1 MDYVKAYG
9 ELIKKTAASHPVAA
23 RRLIYAGLLEEQLRM
38 KLRPKKEM
46 PQALRMLNYMSLNKV
61 YKAIRH
67 PENSCWTNIF
77 APVEIM
83 QCFGL
88 DCVSMEC
95 LSSFMSG
102 FMIEDFLIDTAESEG
117 IASTL
122 CSYHKGFIGGADS
135 GIFPPPPLSVTTSMV
150 CDGNIN
156 TFRHVQQTKGVPS
169 FVIDVPNENSA
180 YAMEYVTGQL
190 RELISMLEDLTGK
203 KMDMGQLSHRIE
215 MENESKQCYMDF
227 LKEEKH
233 RFYPKTLTL
242 EMYLLFATHL
252 DVGSVDSLR
261 FFQLLKNDVKKY
273 PERSGPNIFWV
284 HLMPF
289 YQETLQ
295 KYINYRS
302 EYFIQAIDMNLDYME
317 RLDPAHPLESLARKM
332 LDNIYNGPYER
343 KTEKIAELVKM
354 MESDAVIHFCH
365 WGCKQ
370 SSGGAMLLREKM
382 QEAGIP
388 MLILDG
394 DAMDRRNSHD
404 GQIRTRLE
412 AFLEM
417 LDHMEENKNAGI
429 CL

>member
-1 MDYVKAYG
+1 MISEIENLPD
-9 ELIKKTAASHPVAA
+9 ISFIDNKTLADVRAEMVANFQS
-23 RRLIYAGLLEEQLRM
+23 RYEE
-38 KLRPKKEM
+38 
-46 PQALRMLNYMSLNKV
+46 
-61 YKAIRH
+61 
-67 PENSCWTNIF
+67 
-77 APVEIM
+77 
-83 QCFGL
+83 
-88 DCVSMEC
+88 
-95 LSSFMSG
+95 
-102 FMIEDFLIDTAESEG
+102 
-117 IASTL
+117 
-122 CSYHKGFIGGADS
+122 
-135 GIFPPPPLSVTTSMV
+135 
-150 CDGNIN
+150 
-156 TFRHVQQTKGVPS
+156 
-169 FVIDVPNENSA
+169 
-180 YAMEYVTGQL
+180 
-190 RELISMLEDLTGK
+190 LTGK
-203 KMDMGQLSHRIE
+203 KMDMGQLSHRID

-261 FFQLLKNDVKKY
+261 FFQLLKEDVKKY

-317 RLDPAHPLESLARKM
+317 RLDPAHPLEALARKM

-429 CL
+429 

>member
-9 ELIKKTAASHPVAA
+9 ELIKKTAVSRPVMA
-23 RRLIYAGLLEEQLRM
+23 RRLINVGLTEEVLRT
-38 KLRPKKEM
+38 KYFPKKEM
-46 PQALRMLNYMSLNKV
+46 PQALRMLNHMALQKV
-61 YKAIRH
+61 LKALRR

-102 FMIEDFLIDTAESEG
+102 FQIEDFLIDAAESEG

-135 GIFPPPPLSVTTSMV
+135 GIFPPAPLSVTTSMI

-156 TFRHVQQTKGVPS
+156 TFRHVEQTRGVKS

-180 YAMEYVTGQL
+180 YALEYVTGQL
-190 RELISMLEDLTGK
+190 RELISVLEDLTGK
-203 KMDMGQLSHRIE
+203 KMDMDQLSRRLE
-215 MENESKQCYMDF
+215 MENESKQCYLDF
-227 LKEEKH
+227 LQEEKH

-242 EMYLLFATHL
+242 ELYLLFVTHL
-252 DVGSVDSLR
+252 DIGSEESLR
-261 FFQLLKNDVKKY
+261 FFRLLKEDVKKY
-273 PERSGPNIFWV
+273 PERDGKNIFWV

-295 KYINYRS
+295 KYINYQS
-302 EYFIQAIDMNLDYME
+302 EYYVQAIDMNLDYME
-317 RLDPAHPLESLARKM
+317 KLDTEHPLEALARKM
-332 LDNIYNGPYER
+332 LDNIYNGPYSR
-343 KTEKIAELVKM
+343 KAEKVAELVQM
-354 MESDAVIHFCH
+354 LDCDAVIHFCH

-370 SSGGAMLLREKM
+370 SSGGAQLLREKM
-382 QEAGIP
+382 QEMNIP

-394 DAMDRRNSHD
+394 DGMDRRNSHD

-417 LDHMEENKNAGI
+417 LDQMEEA
-429 CL
+429 

>member
-190 RELISMLEDLTGK
+190 RELISMLEELTGK

-261 FFQLLKNDVKKY
+261 FFQLLKEDVKKY
-273 PERSGPNIFWV
+273 PKRSGPNIFWV

-429 CL
+429 

>member
-190 RELISMLEDLTGK
+190 RELISMLEELTGK

-261 FFQLLKNDVKKY
+261 FFQLLKEDVKKY

-295 KYINYRS
+295 KYINYRG

-429 CL
+429 

>member
-190 RELISMLEDLTGK
+190 RELISMLEELTGK

-261 FFQLLKNDVKKY
+261 FFQLLKEDVKKY

-429 CL
+429 

>member
-156 TFRHVQQTKGVPS
+156 TFRHVEQTKGVPS

-190 RELISMLEDLTGK
+190 RELISMLEELTGK

-215 MENESKQCYMDF
+215 MENESKQCYLDF

-261 FFQLLKNDVKKY
+261 FFQLLKEDVKKY

-317 RLDPAHPLESLARKM
+317 RLDPAHPLEALARKM

-429 CL
+429 

>member
-190 RELISMLEDLTGK
+190 RELISMLEELTGK

-261 FFQLLKNDVKKY
+261 FFQLLKEDVKKY

-317 RLDPAHPLESLARKM
+317 RLDPAHPLEALARKM

-370 SSGGAMLLREKM
+370 SSGGAMLHREKM

-429 CL
+429 

>member
-190 RELISMLEDLTGK
+190 RELISMLEELTGK

-215 MENESKQCYMDF
+215 MENESKQCYLDF

-261 FFQLLKNDVKKY
+261 FFQLLKEDVKKY

-429 CL
+429 

>member
-9 ELIKKTAASHPVAA
+9 QLIKKTANTHPGAA
-23 RRLIYAGLLEEQLRM
+23 RRLIYAGLIEEQLRM
-38 KLRPKKEM
+38 KLFPKKEM

-102 FMIEDFLIDTAESEG
+102 FMIEDYLIDTAESEG

-135 GIFPPPPLSVTTSMV
+135 GIFPPAPLSVTTSMV

-156 TFRHVQQTKGVPS
+156 SFRHVEQTRGVPG

-180 YAMEYVTGQL
+180 YALEYVAGQL
-190 RELISMLEDLTGK
+190 RELISMLENLTGK
-203 KMDMGQLSHRIE
+203 KMDMAQLSHRLE
-215 MENESKQCYMDF
+215 MENESKQCYLDF
-227 LKEEKH
+227 LEEEKH

-252 DVGSVDSLR
+252 DIGSEDSLR
-261 FFQLLKNDVKKY
+261 FFRLLKEDVKKY
-273 PERSGPNIFWV
+273 PERSGKNIFWV

-317 RLDPAHPLESLARKM
+317 KLDTEHPLEALARKM
-332 LDNIYNGPYER
+332 LDNIYNGPYSR
-343 KTEKIAELVKM
+343 KADKVAELVKKLD
-354 MESDAVIHFCH
+354 SDAVIHFCH

-370 SSGGAMLLREKM
+370 SSGGAMLLRERM
-382 QEAGIP
+382 QEMGIP

-417 LDHMEENKNAGI
+417 LDQMEET
-429 CL
+429 

>member
-9 ELIKKTAASHPVAA
+9 ELIKKTAASHPVVA

-190 RELISMLEDLTGK
+190 RELISMLEELTGK

-215 MENESKQCYMDF
+215 MENESKQCYLDF

-261 FFQLLKNDVKKY
+261 FFQLLKEDVKKY

-317 RLDPAHPLESLARKM
+317 RLDPAHPLEALARKM

-429 CL
+429 

>member
-190 RELISMLEDLTGK
+190 RELISMLEELTGK

-215 MENESKQCYMDF
+215 MENESKQCYLDF

-261 FFQLLKNDVKKY
+261 FFRLLKEDVKKY
-273 PERSGPNIFWV
+273 PKRSGPNIFWV

-317 RLDPAHPLESLARKM
+317 RLDPAHPLEALARKM

-429 CL
+429 

>member
-9 ELIKKTAASHPVAA
+9 ELIKKTAGSHPLAA
-23 RRLIYAGLLEEQLRM
+23 RRMIYAGLIEELIRM
-38 KLRPKKEM
+38 KIAPKKEM
-46 PQALRMLNYMSLNKV
+46 PQALRMLNYQSVRKV
-61 YKAIRH
+61 YQAIRH

-102 FMIEDFLIDTAESEG
+102 FMIEDHLIDTAESEG

-122 CSYHKGFIGGADS
+122 CSYHKGFIGGVDS
-135 GIFPPPPLSVTTSMV
+135 GIFPPAPLSVTTSMV

-190 RELISMLEDLTGK
+190 KDLISVLEDVTGK
-203 KMDMGQLSHRIE
+203 KMDMAQLRRRLK
-215 MENESKQCYMDF
+215 MENESKQCYLDF

-242 EMYLLFATHL
+242 ELYLLFVTHL
-252 DVGSVDSLR
+252 DIGSEDSLR
-261 FFQLLKNDVKKY
+261 FLRLLKEDVKKY
-273 PERSGPNIFWV
+273 PTRTGPNIFWV
-284 HLMPF
+284 HLMPY
-289 YQETLQ
+289 YQQTLQ
-295 KYINYRS
+295 KYFNYKDD
-302 EYFIQAIDMNLDYME
+302 YYIQAIDMNLDYTEM
-317 RLDPAHPLESLARKM
+317 LDTEHPLEALARKM
-332 LDNIYNGPYER
+332 LDNIYNGPYSR
-343 KTEKIAELVKM
+343 KVEKVAQLVKE

-370 SSGGAMLLREKM
+370 SVGGVMLLREKM
-382 QEAGIP
+382 QEMGIP
-388 MLILDG
+388 MLVLDG
-394 DAMDRRNSHD
+394 DGMDRRNSHD

-417 LDHMEENKNAGI
+417 LDQMKEA
-429 CL
+429 

>member
-9 ELIKKTAASHPVAA
+9 ELIKKTAGSHPLAA
-23 RRLIYAGLLEEQLRM
+23 RRMIYAGLIEELIRM
-38 KLRPKKEM
+38 KIAPKKEM
-46 PQALRMLNYMSLNKV
+46 PQALRMLNYQSVRKV
-61 YKAIRH
+61 YQAIRH

-102 FMIEDFLIDTAESEG
+102 FMIEDHLIDTAESEG

-122 CSYHKGFIGGADS
+122 CSYHKGFIGGVDS
-135 GIFPPPPLSVTTSMV
+135 GIFPPAPLSVTTSMV

-190 RELISMLEDLTGK
+190 KELITTLEKLTGK
-203 KMDMGQLSHRIE
+203 KMDMAQLRRRLE
-215 MENESKQCYMDF
+215 MENESKQCYLEF

-242 EMYLLFATHL
+242 ELYLLFVTHL
-252 DVGSVDSLR
+252 DIGSEDSLR
-261 FFQLLKNDVKKY
+261 FLRLLKEDVKKY
-273 PERSGPNIFWV
+273 PTRTGPNIFWV
-284 HLMPF
+284 HLMPY
-289 YQETLQ
+289 YQQTLQ
-295 KYINYRS
+295 KYFNYKDD
-302 EYFIQAIDMNLDYME
+302 YYIQAIDMNLDYTEM
-317 RLDPAHPLESLARKM
+317 LDTEHPLEALARKM
-332 LDNIYNGPYER
+332 LDNIYNGPYSR
-343 KTEKIAELVKM
+343 KVEKVAQLVKEL
-354 MESDAVIHFCH
+354 ESDAVIHFCH

-370 SSGGAMLLREKM
+370 SVGGVMLLREKM
-382 QEAGIP
+382 QEMGIP
-388 MLILDG
+388 MLVLDG
-394 DAMDRRNSHD
+394 DGMDRRNSHD

-417 LDHMEENKNAGI
+417 IDQMEGA
-429 CL
+429 